1 MANNTDSNI
10 TLKVAKGFKP
20 GFEASIVL
28 MNTVD
33 TQTLPS
39 SGLGTP
45 DYGETVKFKRPM
57 QYRSKKTATGD
68 ISGGPRNDL
77 IFGSSFGEVQQFYT
91 VDVEFAII
99 EEALRLNELEAA
111 LNPIAEQIAADI
123 ETDLGTFMIE
133 QSGLT
138 YGSPGTPVT
147 AWSDV
152 AGPGALLNSLGVP
165 NGERFYTMNPF
176 SQTNLADTQSGL
188 ASGDNNLVN
197 MAWNRAQIST
207 RFGGLRALSSNA
219 LSSYQ
224 AGVLAGA
231 SGTVSATPDA
241 TYVTAK
247 DTYQQSIVLTG
258 LTVSTANAIR
268 PGDVIE
274 FTDNNRNYIN
284 LKTRRTVMGAD
295 GLPINWRATV
305 VTGGSTDG
313 AGTVTVTVAPAAIN
327 EGVTGQYNNIST
339 PITAGDAFTILGTAD
354 IEFQPNLFYHKA
366 AFGLG
371 FVKLP
376 KLYSTDTVMTMQN
389 GVSIRV
395 SRYADGDVNK
405 NIVRFDALPAFACF
419 NPLFAG
425 HGYGVPAP

>member
-20 GFEASIVL
+20 GFEASTVL

-33 TQTLPS
+33 TQTLPG

-45 DYGETVKFKRPM
+45 DFGETVKFKRPM
-57 QYRSKKTATGD
+57 QYRSKKTTDGD

-77 IFGSSFGEVQQFYT
+77 IFGSSFGEVQEFYT
-91 VDVEFAII
+91 VDVEFSIL

-111 LNPIAEQIAADI
+111 LNPIAEQIVADI
-123 ETDLGTFMIE
+123 ESDLGTFMIE

-138 YGSPGTPVT
+138 YGTPGTPVD

-197 MAWNRAQIST
+197 MAWNRAQISN
-207 RFGGLRALSSNA
+207 RFGGLRALASNA

-224 AGVLAGA
+224 AGALAGE
-231 SGTVSATPDA
+231 SGTVSATPTA
-241 TYVTAK
+241 TYVAAK
-247 DTYQQSIVLTG
+247 DTYQQTIVLTG
-258 LTVSTANAIR
+258 LTVSTTDAVR

-274 FTDNNRNYIN
+274 FTDNGRNYIN

-295 GLPINWRATV
+295 GTPINWRATV
-305 VTGGSTDG
+305 VTGGDTDG
-313 AGTVTVTVAPAAIN
+313 SGDVTVVVSPAAIE
-327 EGVTGQYNNIST
+327 EGSTGQYNNISS

-354 IEFQPNLFYHKA
+354 TEFQPNLFYHKA

-376 KLYSTDTVMTMQN
+376 KLYSTDTVMTMKN

-419 NPLFAG
+419 NPLLAG
-425 HGYGVPAP
+425 HGYGEA